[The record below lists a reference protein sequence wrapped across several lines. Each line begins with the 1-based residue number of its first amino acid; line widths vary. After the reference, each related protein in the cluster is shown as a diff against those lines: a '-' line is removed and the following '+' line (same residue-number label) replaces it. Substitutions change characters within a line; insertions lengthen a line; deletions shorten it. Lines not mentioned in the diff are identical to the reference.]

1 MINNYNMIGFIF
13 VGNDVNIIFFFNI
26 KNNICSII
34 CSIFVIM

>member
-26 KNNICSII
+26 KNNICSI
-34 CSIFVIM
+34 SIFVIM